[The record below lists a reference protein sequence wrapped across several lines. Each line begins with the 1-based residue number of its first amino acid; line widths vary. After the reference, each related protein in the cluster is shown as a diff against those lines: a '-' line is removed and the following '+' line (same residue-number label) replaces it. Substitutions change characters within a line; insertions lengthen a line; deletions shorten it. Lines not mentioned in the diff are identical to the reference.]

1 MEKSE
6 KRSTKMEKKKENS
19 TQPAALKAA
28 PARLWESFTR
38 RRGTPV
44 YSSVKKPK
52 SITKPARDL
61 NFIKMGAKKA
71 EERSS
76 RKR

>member
-1 MEKSE
+1 M
-6 KRSTKMEKKKENS
+6 
-19 TQPAALKAA
+19 
-28 PARLWESFTR
+28 WESLTR